1 MWTYLGRETGQA
13 NRNPKAQIY
22 LYVLLGKKLKP
33 QKREY
38 EMKHTFTPYSEE
50 LAHEFDPLTSL
61 VYGKVWRF
69 AQMDEGVC
77 RASAERIADELGYQ
91 RKAVGKKLKLLADN
105 GYLIETT
112 KPGLK
117 NRPHIYK
124 PSGIVDFQWNDK
136 KQNHSSKQ
144 PAMSMEV
151 RE

>member
-1 MWTYLGRETGQA
+1 
-13 NRNPKAQIY
+13 
-22 LYVLLGKKLKP
+22 
-33 QKREY
+33 
-38 EMKHTFTPYSEE
+38 MKHKFTPYSEE
-50 LAHEFDPLTSL
+50 LAHELDPLTSL

-77 RASAERIADELGYQ
+77 RASAERIAEELGFE
-91 RKAVGKKLKLLADN
+91 RKAVGKKLKKLTDN

-124 PSGIVDFQWNDK
+124 PTDKINFQWHEK
-136 KQNHSSKQ
+136 KQKTMGKG
-144 PAMSMEV
+144 PATSLEF